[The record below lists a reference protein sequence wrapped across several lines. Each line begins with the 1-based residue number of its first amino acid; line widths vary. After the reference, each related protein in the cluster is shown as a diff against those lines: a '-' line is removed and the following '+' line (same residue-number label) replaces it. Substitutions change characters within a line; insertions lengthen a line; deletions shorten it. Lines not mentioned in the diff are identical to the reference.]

1 MGNMS
6 TVQTKGKAK
15 EISKIWLHNNISA
28 SLIIPVEIARKH
40 NLTKGN
46 HVVVEDTEAGI
57 LIRRAGLKR
66 RQGGINC
73 KKIQTV
79 RPNLK

>member
-1 MGNMS
+1 MLKMS
-6 TVQTKGKAK
+6 TLQTRSK

-46 HVVVEDTEAGI
+46 HVVVEDTDEGI
-57 LIRRAGLKR
+57 LIRKLDLEDSEGKVEAKGK
-66 RQGGINC
+66 GKG
-73 KKIQTV
+73 KGK
-79 RPNLK
+79 

>member
-1 MGNMS
+1 MPHMS
-6 TVQTKGKAK
+6 TLQTKGK

-46 HVVVEDTEAGI
+46 HVIVEDTDEGI
-57 LIRRAGLKR
+57 LIRKLDLEHGEGEGKAKYRV
-66 RQGGINC
+66 
-73 KKIQTV
+73 KKEAD
-79 RPNLK
+79 

>member
-57 LIRRAGLKR
+57 LIRKLDLNEDR
-66 RQGGINC
+66 
-73 KKIQTV
+73 V
-79 RPNLK
+79 E